1 MRIAFIG
8 LGNMG
13 GPMAANLAGAGH
25 EVRGFD
31 AAPAVVKRAGA
42 RGVAA
47 ADGIAGAA
55 ADAEAVVTM
64 LPAGPQVEE
73 VYLGD
78 GGILAAAP
86 GGALLVDAST
96 IDVATARRVAAAA
109 AERGFSFLDAPV
121 SGGVAGAGNAALTF
135 MVGGGAEAFA
145 RAGPLF
151 DAMGKKAVHA
161 GAAGAGQAAKA
172 CNNMLLGIS
181 MVGLAEAFTLG
192 ERLGLAPEKLF
203 EICSSASG
211 SSWAMLNHLPVPGI
225 VPTAAANDGFR
236 PGFAASMMLKDLTLA
251 QAAAQ
256 AEGVATPLGATAR
269 AVYEMFA
276 AAGGGDLDYAGVIR
290 LIRGEAVSS

>member
-1 MRIAFIG
+1 MRVGFIG

-13 GPMAANLAGAGH
+13 APMAASLAGAGH
-25 EVRGFD
+25 AVRGFD
-31 AAPAVVKRAGA
+31 AVPAAVERACAG
-42 RGVAA
+42 GVGA
-47 ADGIAGAA
+47 ADGIAAA
-55 ADAEAVVTM
+55 CADAEAVVTM
-64 LPAGPQVEE
+64 LPAGPQVDE
-73 VYLGD
+73 VYLGE
-78 GGILAAAP
+78 GGILDAAP

-96 IDVATARRVAAAA
+96 IDVATARRVAAEAA
-109 AERGFSFLDAPV
+109 GRGLLFLDAPV
-121 SGGVAGAGNAALTF
+121 SGGVAGAENAALTF
-135 MVGGGAEAFA
+135 MVGGGEEAFA
-145 RAGPLF
+145 RADPLF
-151 DAMGKKAVHA
+151 GAMGRKAVHA

-192 ERLGLAPEKLF
+192 ERLGLDPAKLF

-225 VPTAAANDGFR
+225 VPTAAANDGFQ
-236 PGFAASMMLKDLTLA
+236 PGFAAAMMLKDLTLA

-256 AEGVATPLGATAR
+256 AEGVATPLGAAAR

-290 LIRGEAVSS
+290 LIRGGPVSS